1 MKSTICF
8 PSVFLCQGLK
18 FLRSFQCSVEYTSPS
33 NISFSWMDVLV
44 NNGTNPFT
52 PAACAGW
59 WGKRMV
65 ISRRGKW
72 KGGSSTDIQIADRG
86 FYHHLTNVPH
96 ARLTLGNR
104 FGILYHLVIPAVV
117 AAWQAKSLFTAHL
130 CHERQ
135 STSKFRT
142 PNSSWPHPGRP
153 YVSVPKTKLLSSRAR
168 LCKSVQTENTVY
180 SVMCTTSPA

>member
-1 MKSTICF
+1 MCWWIMALIHSR
-8 PSVFLCQGLK
+8 PRPVRNDEAREWLSA
-18 FLRSFQCSVEYTSPS
+18 
-33 NISFSWMDVLV
+33 DVGNEKEGQAL
-44 NNGTNPFT
+44 
-52 PAACAGW
+52 
-59 WGKRMV
+59 
-65 ISRRGKW
+65 ISR
-72 KGGSSTDIQIADRG
+72 SLIEVSIIIQQM
-86 FYHHLTNVPH
+86 YHMRAWHWEIGLESCIIWWYL
-96 ARLTLGNR
+96 RLLPPDKQKA
-104 FGILYHLVIPAVV
+104 FS
-117 AAWQAKSLFTAHL
+117 QAHL